1 MNIKNPPA
9 IFGRYGDDIETELKS
24 LIMGQSLP
32 LYRMMAYHM
41 GWLDDQGEEV
51 HMGGGE
57 RIHSILCILACEAL
71 GGEITK
77 ALPAAAA
84 LELVHN
90 FSLIHN
96 DIQDGSPERYHRP
109 TVWWVW
115 GPAQGINAGD
125 GMHALARLSLL
136 RQTEKGLP
144 YELALRAV
152 ETLDTA
158 CLHLCE
164 GQYLD
169 LTYQERVDISQDAYF
184 QMVEG
189 KTAALMGCATE
200 LGALMAAADDKAVQA
215 MSLFGRK
222 LGMAFQVQDDILDLW
237 GSENAEVPPAGSLLN
252 KRKSLPIVYAL
263 KSATGAEKRALGDV
277 YFKRVMDPEDI
288 EKVIGV
294 LDSLG
299 AREFSQ
305 EAADSLGQEALQ
317 ALNEAGSFS
326 NSKGIDDLAGV
337 ARYLLTRDT

>member
-1 MNIKNPPA
+1 MIRLPSV
-9 IFGRYGDDIETELKS
+9 FDRYSDGIETELKS
-24 LIMGQSLP
+24 LIMGQNLP

-51 HMGGGE
+51 RMGSGE
-57 RIHSILCILACEAL
+57 RIHATICIIVCEAL
-71 GGEITK
+71 GGELTK
-77 ALPAAAA
+77 ALPAAAS

-136 RQTEKGLP
+136 RQTEKEMP
-144 YELALRAV
+144 SAQALKAV
-152 ETLDTA
+152 ATLDTA
-158 CLHLCE
+158 CLRLCE

-169 LTYQERVDISQDAYF
+169 LAYQERVDISQDAYF

-189 KTAALMGCATE
+189 KTAALISCAAE
-200 LGALMAAADDKAVQA
+200 LGAQMASANEGAVQA
-215 MSLFGRK
+215 MALYGRK
-222 LGMAFQVQDDILDLW
+222 LGLASQIRDDILDLW
-237 GSENAEVPPAGSLLN
+237 GPKDAEAPLEGNLLN
-252 KRKSLPIVYAL
+252 KRKSLPIVYAIRN
-263 KSATGAEKRALGDV
+263 ATGPEKRALGDV

-288 EKVIGV
+288 EKVVGV
-294 LDSLG
+294 LDRLG

-305 EAADSLGQEALQ
+305 DMADNLCQEAIQ
-317 ALNEAGSFS
+317 ALDEAGSFS
-326 NSKGIDDLAGV
+326 KGMDELADI
-337 ARYLLTRDT
+337 ARFLTTRDS